1 MAARN
6 CHVELAQLYEAL
18 TRLRET
24 PSDPAV
30 TAWCD
35 DLLAREAYRAGV
47 VQAEVE
53 ASAEYREYLD
63 NWPLSEALNGRR

>member
-6 CHVELAQLYEAL
+6 CHAELAQLYEAL
-18 TRLRET
+18 TRLREA

-35 DLLAREAYRAGV
+35 YLLAREAYRAGV

-53 ASAEYREYLD
+53 ADTEYREYID